1 MQKER
6 TKTGTSEPK
15 TQSDL
20 ADQTVDSSG
29 KKKLRGIEKK
39 TDSLL
44 TLGLKTISALLP
56 SVFFAGIISGLL
68 EASTGLTYEFG
79 SFEFIL
85 ISVPQVIL
93 FFYLFFKLFSYLGLF
108 EHPDNPDFKE

>member
-6 TKTGTSEPK
+6 TKPRTSED
-15 TQSDL
+15 TAQADHV
-20 ADQTVDSSG
+20 DQTLHSSG
-29 KKKLRGIEKK
+29 KKKLRGIEKR

-44 TLGLKTISALLP
+44 TIGLKTISALLP
-56 SVFFAGIISGLL
+56 SVFFAGMISGLL
-68 EASTGLTYEFG
+68 ESSTGLTYEFG

-93 FFYLFFKLFSYLGLF
+93 FFYLFLKLFSYFGLF